1 MEQRSISGLI
11 KEVPAWHLLQR
22 ASDLSKI
29 ALVLQKGGLCEMKC
43 GACLA
48 EDIIYSA
55 LEAFYNPGRAG
66 EANQFDMRHFFAYLH
81 SRVPEESRAAGLA
94 SDSHWY
100 ICEIIRILLALNKRK
115 NQEDA
120 ISGFD
125 EAKFLGD
132 WADFLLAEIHFRRTQ
147 S

>member
-11 KEVPAWHLLQR
+11 KKVPAWHLLQR
-22 ASDLSKI
+22 ASDLNKI
-29 ALVLQKGGLCEMKC
+29 VLLLQKSGLCEMKC

-55 LEAFYNPGRAG
+55 LKAFYNLGYAT
-66 EANQFDMRHFFAYLH
+66 EVNQFDMRHFFAYLH
-81 SRVPEESRAAGLA
+81 SRVPEESRAAGLE

-100 ICEIIRILLALNKRK
+100 ICEIIRILLALNKKK

-132 WADFLLAEIHFRRTQ
+132 LADFLLAEVHFRRTQ

>member
-66 EANQFDMRHFFAYLH
+66 EANQFDMRHF
-81 SRVPEESRAAGLA
+81 SRICIRGCRRRAARRGWHPTA
-94 SDSHWY
+94 
-100 ICEIIRILLALNKRK
+100 IGIFVKLL
-115 NQEDA
+115 E
-120 ISGFD
+120 FY
-125 EAKFLGD
+125 
-132 WADFLLAEIHFRRTQ
+132 WP
-147 S
+147 